1 MMGESGMAGR
11 LSVLA
16 LHALG
21 LPQGESV
28 VALRS
33 SVPGI
38 RVGGLERTAR
48 LAGESFGYE
57 ELGRLD
63 QLRLAQTPSTRRVWG
78 LVALLSVIGL
88 SLLALR

>member
-1 MMGESGMAGR
+1 MMGDIGMAGR

-21 LPQGESV
+21 LPQGESI

-38 RVGGLERTAR
+38 RVAGLERTAR
-48 LAGESFGYE
+48 LAGEAFGHE

-63 QLRLAQTPSTRRVWG
+63 QLRLAQTSSTRWVWA
-78 LVALLSVIGL
+78 VIALLSVVGL

>member
-1 MMGESGMAGR
+1 MGESVMAGR

-33 SVPGI
+33 SLPGI
-38 RVGGLERTAR
+38 RVAGLERTAR
-48 LAGESFGYE
+48 LAGEAFGHE

-63 QLRLAQTPSTRRVWG
+63 AMNPAATSPGRWLWG
-78 LVALLSVIGL
+78 IVALFSIAGL
-88 SLLALR
+88 SLLGLR

>member
-1 MMGESGMAGR
+1 MMGESGTAGR

-21 LPQGESV
+21 LPQGESI

-38 RVGGLERTAR
+38 RVAGLERTAR

-63 QLRLAQTPSTRRVWG
+63 QLRLAQTPSTRWVWG
-78 LVALLSVIGL
+78 IVALLSVIGL

>member
-1 MMGESGMAGR
+1 MAGR

-21 LPQGESV
+21 LPQGESI

-38 RVGGLERTAR
+38 RVAGLERAAR
-48 LAGESFGYE
+48 LAGEAFGHE

-63 QLRLAQTPSTRRVWG
+63 QLRLAQTPSTRRVWAA
-78 LVALLSVIGL
+78 VALLSVIGL